1 MTAQITRRNLVK
13 GTAAATAAVA
23 AASMMATAAVAEEAA
38 VDDTAAADNTH
49 TMEQTRGAYPWGDT
63 APQIVEAD
71 IEETVEC
78 EVAVVGVGLAGAAA
92 VLGAA
97 EAGAATIAY
106 FDKTEAGYSAT
117 GNQTAVINGVQEN
130 WGRSGIYDIDE
141 ICNHEINEGCGWPK
155 HGIWYK
161 WANGIGDTF
170 NWALDTL
177 GDDVH
182 IAADSNEDTSGYD
195 NYVSPLAYPLPDGFD
210 PESEYN
216 TTYATSVA
224 WTSQNFPPAALAKAA
239 ESAEV
244 TGYAGHRVEQL
255 IMQDGACVG
264 CYAYN
269 YETGKYKKVNASK
282 GVILSCGDYAGNSEI
297 VKYLCPAVYENGIQL
312 MYSTMDPEG
321 NVANTGEHIKMAT
334 WIGARI
340 QQYQAPMIHHMG
352 HSMTGAIFGGMGIA
366 PFFRINKLG
375 KRFMNEDT
383 PGQQTENQI
392 ELQKGYG
399 CYMIFDSKWGEEVDN
414 FAPTHGSVYHFLAEG
429 ETGDGKSQADVDAG
443 VESGDILKA
452 DTLEELFNMLND
464 QFGLDVDAALASVER
479 YNELAKAG
487 HDDDFGKAANR
498 MFALENPPYYA
509 TTMGRATMLVIA
521 SGLESDEDCHT
532 YNAERDIIPGL
543 YVAGN
548 AQGDRFAVQYPIAM
562 EGVATSMAIYYGRVA
577 GENCVKGA

>member
-1 MTAQITRRNLVK
+1 MASNITRRNLVQ
-13 GTAAATAAVA
+13 GVVAGAGLAAAAGVMGANKA
-23 AASMMATAAVAEEAA
+23 L
-38 VDDTAAADNTH
+38 ADA
-49 TMEQTRGAYPWGDT
+49 TMEETRGAYPWGDT
-63 APQIVEAD
+63 APEIAESD

-78 EVAVVGVGLAGAAA
+78 EVAVAGVGLAGAAA
-92 VLGAA
+92 ILGAA
-97 EAGAATIAY
+97 EAGAASIAY

-117 GNQTAVINGVQEN
+117 GNQTAVINGIQEN
-130 WGRSGIYDIDE
+130 WGRSGVYDIDE

-170 NWALDTL
+170 NWALDAL
-177 GDDVH
+177 GTDVH
-182 IAADSNEDTSGYD
+182 ICADSNEDTSSIEG
-195 NYVSPLAYPLPDGFD
+195 NYVAPLAYPLPDGFD
-210 PESEYN
+210 PEKEYN

-224 WTSQNFPPAALAKAA
+224 WTSQNFPPAAIERAGEKTQ
-239 ESAEV
+239 V
-244 TGYAGHRVEQL
+244 TGYPSHRVEQL
-255 IMQDGACVG
+255 IMEDGRCVG
-264 CYAYN
+264 FYAYN
-269 YETGKYKKVNASK
+269 YETQKYKKVNASK
-282 GVILSCGDYAGNSEI
+282 GVILSCGDYAGNDDI
-297 VKYLCPAVYENGIQL
+297 VAYLCPAVHENGIKL

-352 HSMTGAIFGGMGIA
+352 HSMTGSIFGGMGIA

-392 ELQKGYG
+392 ELQKDFG
-399 CYMIFDSKWGEEVDN
+399 CYMIFDSKWGDEVDN
-414 FAPTHGSVYHFLAEG
+414 FAPTHGSVFHFLKEG
-429 ETGDGKSQADVDAG
+429 ETGEGKSQADVDAG

-452 DTLEELFNMLND
+452 DTLEELFNQLD
-464 QFGLDVDAALASVER
+464 EQFGLDVDTALASVER

-509 TTMGRATMLVIA
+509 TTMGRATMLVIT

-532 YNAERDIIPGL
+532 YNADRDVIPGL

-577 GENCVKGA
+577 GENCVNGK